1 MIGSLNT
8 LLIARE
14 PFPGNGIGAFSPLL
28 TNNDLSSH
36 SASSFKILSMFYL
49 AKNVPIHE
57 IAKGEE
63 ILEVPALSTGHKPHK
78 FVSEVI
84 FSDWK
89 LRFIHSIVFKSI
101 KLD

>member
-1 MIGSLNT
+1 
-8 LLIARE
+8 
-14 PFPGNGIGAFSPLL
+14 
-28 TNNDLSSH
+28 
-36 SASSFKILSMFYL
+36 
-49 AKNVPIHE
+49 VPIHE